1 MGGVYV
7 ETDGKDVTL
16 LLSFSYTC
24 VGCHWMMLYS
34 QLGLRTPRSFTFC
47 GTETVPVSF
56 EYKESI
62 LDLMFIYCPSKNA
75 SILNLCEYLITI
87 LQLLEDM
94 YYMNYKRLNA
104 YIYSVQLHNCW
115 TTFGTGN
122 LLLISILKM
131 KQSNVL
137 QLDKKRSRLGQS
149 LWRSMVNQWK

>member
-1 MGGVYV
+1 MV
-7 ETDGKDVTL
+7 
-16 LLSFSYTC
+16 
-24 VGCHWMMLYS
+24 LYS

-47 GTETVPVSF
+47 GTETVLVSF

-87 LQLLEDM
+87 LQLLEEM
-94 YYMNYKRLNA
+94 YYRNYKRWNA
-104 YIYSVQLHNCW
+104 YIYSIQLHVQPHL
-115 TTFGTGN
+115 GTGN
-122 LLLISILKM
+122 LLLISILRM

-137 QLDKKRSRLGQS
+137 QLNKKRSRLGQS